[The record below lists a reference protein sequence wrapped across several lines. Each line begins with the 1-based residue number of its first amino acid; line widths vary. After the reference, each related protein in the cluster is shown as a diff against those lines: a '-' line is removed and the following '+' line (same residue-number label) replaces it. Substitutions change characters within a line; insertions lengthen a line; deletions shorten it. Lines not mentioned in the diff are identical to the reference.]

1 MKVMICY
8 DGSDVA
14 HEGLEK
20 AIEYFKPQK
29 PEIILLT
36 VTGEA
41 LDASMENEEVFEKLE
56 EEQHSVLKEAAEWVA
71 SHGLDVDAVL
81 AEGKPQQMIMDAI
94 DKKSPDIVVI
104 ARQRKSRFMQHFLGS
119 ISAYLVRHAPC
130 HLMIMGPD
138 WKK

>member
-20 AIEYFKPQK
+20 AIEYFKAQK
-29 PEIILLT
+29 PSIILLT
-36 VTGEA
+36 ATGEA
-41 LDASMENEEVFEKLE
+41 LDASMENEEVFEQLE
-56 EEQHSVLKEAAEWVA
+56 EETHNILKEAAEWVA
-71 SHGLDVDAVL
+71 SQGLEVDAVL

-94 DKKSPDIVVI
+94 EKHSPDVVVVS
-104 ARQRKSRFMQHFLGS
+104 RQKKNRFMQNFIGS
-119 ISAYLVRHAPC
+119 VSAYLVRHAPC

>member
-14 HEGLEK
+14 HEALER
-20 AIEYFKPQK
+20 AVEYFHAQK

-41 LDASMENEEVFEKLE
+41 LDASMENEEIFEKLE
-56 EEQHSVLKEAAEWVA
+56 EEQHKVLKEAAEWVA
-71 SHGLDVDAVL
+71 SRGLDVDAVL
-81 AEGKPQQMIMDAI
+81 AEGKPHQMIMDAI
-94 DKKSPDIVVI
+94 EKKAPDVVVVARQKKS
-104 ARQRKSRFMQHFLGS
+104 KFMQAFLGS
-119 ISAYLVRHAPC
+119 VSAYLVRHAPC

-138 WKK
+138 WK